1 MSATGKAKD
10 EDVAQVQ
17 PGKFNL
23 AAAQKGYALNR
34 MCHTLNEADNRAAFS
49 ADPDAYCDRFGLTEE
64 ERAAVHSRDKARLFA
79 AGGNMYFLA
88 KLDRVPK
95 PAAGGK

>member
-1 MSATGKAKD
+1 MQA
-10 EDVAQVQ
+10 VQ

-23 AAAQKGYALNR
+23 EAAQKGYRLNR
-34 MCHTLNEADNRAAFS
+34 MCHTLNDAGNRAAFT
-49 ADPDAYCDRFGLTEE
+49 ADPDGYCARFGLNDEE
-64 ERAAVHSRDKARLFA
+64 LAAVRSRDKARLFA

-95 PAAGGK
+95 PGAGVR